1 MKIFVLNT
9 GLFPEKGVLEDALA
23 QLGSD
28 HEVSWHDAAAEL
40 TDDDWDRAVQA
51 LAASLREG
59 GDYYK
64 TMLIKSPLLT
74 RHSEKR
80 AVSMPTC

>member
-9 GLFPEKGVLEDALA
+9 GLFPEKGTLEDVLA

-28 HEVSWHDAAAEL
+28 HEISRHDAGGER

-51 LAASLREG
+51 L
-59 GDYYK
+59 
-64 TMLIKSPLLT
+64 
-74 RHSEKR
+74 
-80 AVSMPTC
+80 VSADRSVTL

>member
-9 GLFPEKGVLEDALA
+9 GLFPERGALEDALV

-28 HEVSWHDAAAEL
+28 HEVSRQDAGGEL

-51 LAASLREG
+51 
-59 GDYYK
+59 
-64 TMLIKSPLLT
+64 I
-74 RHSEKR
+74 
-80 AVSMPTC
+80 VSADRIITL

>member
-9 GLFPEKGVLEDALA
+9 GLFPEKGALEDALA

-28 HEVSWHDAAAEL
+28 HEVSRHDAEAGL

-51 LAASLREG
+51 L
-59 GDYYK
+59 
-64 TMLIKSPLLT
+64 
-74 RHSEKR
+74 
-80 AVSMPTC
+80 VSADRIITL

>member
-9 GLFPEKGVLEDALA
+9 NLFPEKGVLEDALA

-28 HEVSWHDAAAEL
+28 HEVFRHDADAEL

-51 LAASLREG
+51 L
-59 GDYYK
+59 
-64 TMLIKSPLLT
+64 
-74 RHSEKR
+74 
-80 AVSMPTC
+80 VSCDRIITL

>member
-28 HEVSWHDAAAEL
+28 HEVSRHDADAEL

-51 LAASLREG
+51 ILSADRIITL
-59 GDYYK
+59 
-64 TMLIKSPLLT
+64 
-74 RHSEKR
+74 
-80 AVSMPTC
+80 

>member
-23 QLGSD
+23 QLDSD
-28 HEVSWHDAAAEL
+28 HEVSRYDADAEL

-51 LAASLREG
+51 L
-59 GDYYK
+59 
-64 TMLIKSPLLT
+64 
-74 RHSEKR
+74 
-80 AVSMPTC
+80 VSADRIITL